1 MSTMTYKGFAARV
14 EYSPDDEAFVGQI
27 AGINDIVGF
36 HADTVAGL
44 TTAFHEAVDDYVEA
58 CASAGKTPE
67 KSFSGR
73 VMFRVAPEVHAAAAK
88 AAELTGVSL
97 NEWAEAALRD
107 AATAAIVGRPAAAI
121 PESSPLYSLLR
132 LFNPDQALKLGE
144 RGVLPPLLGAAPQ
157 ATHGRSIFPA
167 AEAAK
172 VSAPAAKRAAKPK
185 AAAGRTK

>member
-44 TTAFHEAVDDYVEA
+44 TTAFHEAVDDYIEA

-97 NEWAEAALRD
+97 NEWAETALRD
-107 AATAAIVGRPAAAI
+107 AAAKIISWKPSPEASTRIGGMTPARFSVPVAKTAA
-121 PESSPLYSLLR
+121 
-132 LFNPDQALKLGE
+132 K
-144 RGVLPPLLGAAPQ
+144 
-157 ATHGRSIFPA
+157 
-167 AEAAK
+167 AK
-172 VSAPAAKRAAKPK
+172 SAP
-185 AAAGRTK
+185 AGRTK